1 MTHEIK
7 NLVKHV
13 WEGQQQGLQSIL
25 ATVVALEGS
34 SYRRPGVR
42 MLIQDNGNTIGA
54 VSGGCV
60 EKEVQR
66 QAQSVFES
74 GVPKVMTYDG
84 RLRLGCEGVI
94 FILLEPIR
102 LTPALQSKFEA
113 VFQNRMTFESTT
125 FYEPA
130 PQENKSFGTQFFFE
144 GVPHALRNS
153 FSTPQENLQ
162 SFKQTFPPL
171 FQLYLFG
178 AEHDAVVLCKAAAA
192 LGWEVTVIAP
202 PDESKTKQ
210 FFEGAEAF
218 VTPTFEALDLSRID
232 TQTAV
237 LLMTHS
243 FSKDVQ
249 YLLALAKT
257 QPAYLGILGPKHR
270 RERVI
275 EQLLNFDP
283 EVSLSFLET
292 LHGPSGIN
300 IGAESAEEIAVSILA
315 EILSVIR
322 NQKPVQLKEKTRSI
336 HD

>member
-1 MTHEIK
+1 MTHEIIH
-7 NLVKHV
+7 LVKHV
-13 WEGQQQGLQSIL
+13 WEGQQQGLQSVL

-102 LTPALQSKFEA
+102 LTPALQSKFET

-130 PQENKSFGTQFFFE
+130 PQKNKSFGTQFFFE
-144 GVPHALRNS
+144 GVPHALRDS

-162 SFKQTFPPL
+162 SFKQTFPYFSFIYSEQSTML
-171 FQLYLFG
+171 WYC
-178 AEHDAVVLCKAAAA
+178 VK
-192 LGWEVTVIAP
+192 
-202 PDESKTKQ
+202 
-210 FFEGAEAF
+210 
-218 VTPTFEALDLSRID
+218 
-232 TQTAV
+232 
-237 LLMTHS
+237 LLR
-243 FSKDVQ
+243 
-249 YLLALAKT
+249 
-257 QPAYLGILGPKHR
+257 P
-270 RERVI
+270 
-275 EQLLNFDP
+275 
-283 EVSLSFLET
+283 
-292 LHGPSGIN
+292 
-300 IGAESAEEIAVSILA
+300 
-315 EILSVIR
+315 
-322 NQKPVQLKEKTRSI
+322 
-336 HD
+336 